1 MRTVAQKPKAP
12 KRTASAKPA
21 ISGRAWTGQSPGM
34 DPILHLQRTI
44 GNQAVQRLL
53 EADTGDDKAPVQ
65 LSGKPAASANRT
77 AGVLQGLQ
85 AARDAAANPGAGEP
99 LSRSDREAMSAR
111 FGYDFGR
118 VRIHTGSEAA
128 RAAGA
133 RGFASGEHVW
143 FRPGAGRP
151 IARCSRTSSL
161 T

>member
-12 KRTASAKPA
+12 QRTTSAKPA
-21 ISGRAWTGQSPGM
+21 IPGRAWTGQSPAG

-65 LSGKPAASANRT
+65 LSGKLTAAANRT
-77 AGVLQGLQ
+77 SEVLQGLQ
-85 AARDAAANPGAGEP
+85 AARTLANPGAGEP
-99 LSRSDREAMSAR
+99 LSRPDREAMSAR
-111 FGYDFGR
+111 FGYYFGR

-128 RAAGA
+128 RCRGAGV
-133 RGFASGEHVW
+133 RERRHVW
-143 FRPGAGRP
+143 FRPDAGRP